1 MKWLMFAWKNVM
13 RNRRRSLTA
22 MLITALGTA
31 AVLASG
37 GFALFTYESLE
48 EMTAR
53 DTGHVVVAHARGF
66 EGDEDVPLQHGLADA
81 AALADK
87 FAALP
92 EVRAVAPRVQFSGL
106 ISNGDKSSVF
116 VGSGVVPEI
125 DFRLRGPQMTFT
137 AGQPPATN
145 APAPEV
151 VIGNEL
157 AQMMKAKVGSSLTLL
172 ATTTEGNLNAVD
184 VDGQRH
190 RQRRRARHR
199 QAPGAGRPGFGAEAA
214 AQRQGRH
221 AGHLPQG
228 NRRYRSRCAARVR
241 EMQPGLAVKTWRD
254 LAVFY
259 TAVRALYNRIFG
271 ILGVIMICIVLFAM
285 SNTLGMAV
293 VERTREIG
301 TLRAIGTLP
310 SEIVRNFVLEG
321 MVIGGTGATVGMLLA
336 GIATFVLLFAGIEM
350 PPPPGRSAGYPLFL
364 SFSPLHY
371 AAVTLV
377 VVTLAGCAA
386 WVVSSRAANKPVTEA
401 LAHV

>member
-81 AALADK
+81 AALAEK

-137 AGQPPATN
+137 AGQPPASN

-157 AQMMKAKVGSSLTLL
+157 AQMMKAKVGTSLTLL

-184 VDGQRH
+184 VVVSGIASVGVPDIDKRLVLADLASVQKLLLSDKVGTL
-190 RQRRRARHR
+190 AIYLKET
-199 QAPGAGRPGFGAEAA
+199 ADTDAVAD
-214 AQRQGRH
+214 
-221 AGHLPQG
+221 
-228 NRRYRSRCAARVR
+228 RVR
-241 EMQPGLAVKTWRD
+241 EMQPGLAVKTWSD

-321 MVIGGTGATVGMLLA
+321 MVIGGSGATVGMLLA
-336 GIATFVLLFAGIEM
+336 GAATFVLLFAGIEM

-371 AAVTLV
+371 AVVTLV

>member
-81 AALADK
+81 AALAEK

-106 ISNGDKSSVF
+106 ISNGDKSLVF

-184 VDGQRH
+184 VVVSGIASVGVPDIDKRLVLADLASVQKLLLSDKVGTLAIYLRET
-190 RQRRRARHR
+190 ADT
-199 QAPGAGRPGFGAEAA
+199 EVV
-214 AQRQGRH
+214 
-221 AGHLPQG
+221 
-228 NRRYRSRCAARVR
+228 AARVR

-371 AAVTLV
+371 AVVTLV

>member
-31 AVLASG
+31 AVLGSG

-66 EGDEDVPLQHGLADA
+66 EGDEDVPLQHGLAA
-81 AALADK
+81 VQALAAK
-87 FAALP
+87 FAMLP
-92 EVRAVAPRVQFSGL
+92 GVRAVAPRVQFSGL
-106 ISNGDKSSVF
+106 ISNGDKSAVF

-125 DFRLRGPQMTFT
+125 DFRLRGPQMNFI
-137 AGQPPATN
+137 AGQAPAAN

-157 AQMMKAKVGSSLTLL
+157 ARLMKAKVGSSLTLL

-184 VDGQRH
+184 VIVSGIASVGVPDIDKRLVLADLASVQKLLLSDKVGSLSIYLKET
-190 RQRRRARHR
+190 ADTE
-199 QAPGAGRPGFGAEAA
+199 AIAG
-214 AQRQGRH
+214 
-221 AGHLPQG
+221 
-228 NRRYRSRCAARVR
+228 RVR
-241 EMQPGLAVKTWRD
+241 ETQPALAVKTWRD

-259 TAVRALYNRIFG
+259 QAVRALYNRIFG

-310 SEIVRNFVLEG
+310 AEIVRNFVLEG
-321 MVIGGTGATVGMLLA
+321 MLIGGAGAAAGMLLA
-336 GIATFVLLFAGIEM
+336 VLATVFLLFAGIEM

-364 SFSPLHY
+364 SFSPLLY

-377 VVTLAGCAA
+377 VIVLAAGAA
-386 WVVSSRAANKPVTEA
+386 WLVSSRAAHKPVTEA

>member
-1 MKWLMFAWKNVM
+1 MKWLIFAWKNVM

-53 DTGHVVVAHARGF
+53 DTGHVVVAGARGF
-66 EGDEDVPLQHGLADA
+66 DGDEDVPLQHGLADA
-81 AALADK
+81 AALTAK

-92 EVRAVAPRVQFSGL
+92 GVRAVAPRAQFSGL
-106 ISNGDKSSVF
+106 ISNGDKSAVF
-116 VGSGVVPEI
+116 VGSGVVPEV
-125 DFRLRGPQMTFT
+125 DFRLRGPQLNFI

-145 APAPEV
+145 ASAPEV

-157 AQMMKAKVGSSLTLL
+157 AHLMKAKVGSSLTLL

-184 VDGQRH
+184 VVVSGIAGVGVPEID
-190 RQRRRARHR
+190 RRLVLADLASV
-199 QAPGAGRPGFGAEAA
+199 QKLLLSDKVGTLSIYLKETADTEAI
-214 AQRQGRH
+214 
-221 AGHLPQG
+221 
-228 NRRYRSRCAARVR
+228 AARVR
-241 EMQPGLAVKTWRD
+241 EIQPDLAVKTWRD

-310 SEIVRNFVLEG
+310 GEIVRNFVYEG
-321 MVIGGTGATVGMLLA
+321 MVIGGTGAAAGMLLA
-336 GIATFVLLFAGIEM
+336 GMATFLLLFAGIEM
-350 PPPPGRSAGYPLFL
+350 PPPPGRSVGYPLFL
-364 SFSPLHY
+364 SFSPLLY
-371 AAVTLV
+371 GAAGLV
-377 VVTLAGCAA
+377 VIVLAAGAA
-386 WVVSSRAANKPVTEA
+386 WLVSRRAANKPVTEA

>member
-1 MKWLMFAWKNVM
+1 MKWIFFAWKNVM

-22 MLITALGTA
+22 MLITAFGTA

-53 DTGHVVVAHARGF
+53 DTGHVVVAHSRGF
-66 EGDEDVPLQHGLADA
+66 DGDEDMPLQYGLADA
-81 AALADK
+81 AALAAK
-87 FAALP
+87 FAAMP

-106 ISNGDKSSVF
+106 ISNGDKSAVF
-116 VGSGVVPEI
+116 VGNGVVPET
-125 DFRLRGPQMTFT
+125 DFRLRGPQMNFVS
-137 AGQPPATN
+137 GQAPATN

-151 VIGNEL
+151 VIGSEL
-157 AQMMKAKVGSSLTLL
+157 ARLMKARVGSSLTLL

-184 VDGQRH
+184 VLVSGIASVGVPEIDKRLVLADLVAVQRLLLSDKVGTLSIYLKET
-190 RQRRRARHR
+190 ADT
-199 QAPGAGRPGFGAEAA
+199 EAIA
-214 AQRQGRH
+214 T
-221 AGHLPQG
+221 
-228 NRRYRSRCAARVR
+228 RVR
-241 EMQPGLAVKTWRD
+241 AMQPELAVKTWRD

-259 TAVRALYNRIFG
+259 QAVRALYNRIFG

-310 SEIVRNFVLEG
+310 TEIVRNFVLEG
-321 MVIGGTGATVGMLLA
+321 LLIGGTGAGIGMLLA
-336 GIATFVLLFAGIEM
+336 GAATVFLLFAGIEM

-364 SFSPLHY
+364 SFSPSLY
-371 AAVTLV
+371 GAVTLV
-377 VVTLAGCAA
+377 VIVLAAAAA
-386 WVVSSRAANKPVTEA
+386 WLVSSRAARKPVTEA

>member
-37 GFALFTYESLE
+37 GFALYTYESLE

-81 AALADK
+81 AALAEK

-106 ISNGDKSSVF
+106 ISNGDKSLVF

-137 AGQPPATN
+137 AGQPPTTN

-184 VDGQRH
+184 VVISGIASVGVPDIDKRLVLADLASVQKLLLSDKVGTL
-190 RQRRRARHR
+190 AIYLK
-199 QAPGAGRPGFGAEAA
+199 EAA
-214 AQRQGRH
+214 DTEAV
-221 AGHLPQG
+221 
-228 NRRYRSRCAARVR
+228 AARVR

-321 MVIGGTGATVGMLLA
+321 MVIGGMGATVGMLLA

-371 AAVTLV
+371 ALVTLV

>member
-1 MKWLMFAWKNVM
+1 MKWLVFAWKNVM

-22 MLITALGTA
+22 MLITAFGTA

-37 GFALFTYESLE
+37 GFALYTYESLE

-53 DTGHVVVAHARGF
+53 DSGHVVVAHSRGF
-66 EGDEDVPLQHGLADA
+66 DGDEDVPLQYGLADA
-81 AALADK
+81 TGLAAK

-92 EVRAVAPRVQFSGL
+92 GVRAVAPRVQFSGL
-106 ISNGDKSSVF
+106 ISNGDKSAVF

-125 DFRLRGPQMTFT
+125 DFRLRGPQMSFS
-137 AGQPPATN
+137 AGRPPATN

-151 VIGNEL
+151 VIGDEL
-157 AQMMKAKVGSSLTLL
+157 ARLMKARVGTSLTLL

-184 VDGQRH
+184 VVVSGIAGVGVPEIDKRLVLADLASVQRLLLSDKVGTLSIYLKET
-190 RQRRRARHR
+190 ADT
-199 QAPGAGRPGFGAEAA
+199 EAV
-214 AQRQGRH
+214 
-221 AGHLPQG
+221 
-228 NRRYRSRCAARVR
+228 AARVR
-241 EMQPGLAVKTWRD
+241 GAQPDQAVKTWRD

-259 TAVRALYNRIFG
+259 QAVRALYNRIFG

-310 SEIVRNFVLEG
+310 GEVVRNFVFEG
-321 MVIGGTGATVGMLLA
+321 MVIGGAGAVAGMVLAGGATVA
-336 GIATFVLLFAGIEM
+336 LLFAGIDM

-364 SFSPLHY
+364 SFSPLLY
-371 AAVTLV
+371 GAVTLV
-377 VVTLAGCAA
+377 VITLAAAAA
-386 WVVSSRAANKPVTEA
+386 WMVSRHAANKPVTEA

>member
-31 AVLASG
+31 AVLGSG

-53 DTGHVVVAHARGF
+53 DTGHVVVAQARGF
-66 EGDEDVPLQHGLADA
+66 EGDEDVPLQHGLTDWQ
-81 AALADK
+81 ALAAK

-106 ISNGDKSSVF
+106 ISNGDKSAVF

-125 DFRLRGPQMTFT
+125 DFRLRGPQMNFI
-137 AGQPPATN
+137 AGQAPATN

-157 AQMMKAKVGSSLTLL
+157 ARLMKAKVGSSLTLL

-184 VDGQRH
+184 VIVSGIASVGVPEIDKRLVLADLGSVQKLLLSDKV
-190 RQRRRARHR
+190 
-199 QAPGAGRPGFGAEAA
+199 GTLSIYLKETGGTEAI
-214 AQRQGRH
+214 
-221 AGHLPQG
+221 
-228 NRRYRSRCAARVR
+228 AARVR
-241 EMQPGLAVKTWRD
+241 EMQPELAVKTWRD

-259 TAVRALYNRIFG
+259 QAVRSLYNRIFG

-310 SEIVRNFVLEG
+310 AEIVRNFVLEG
-321 MVIGGTGATVGMLLA
+321 MLIGAAGAAAGMLLA
-336 GIATFVLLFAGIEM
+336 GVATVFLLFAGIEM

-364 SFSPLHY
+364 SFSPLLY
-371 AAVTLV
+371 GAVSLV
-377 VVTLAGCAA
+377 VIVLAAGAA
-386 WVVSSRAANKPVTEA
+386 WLVSSRAARKPVTEA

>member
-1 MKWLMFAWKNVM
+1 MKWLIFAWKNVM

-22 MLITALGTA
+22 MLITAFGSA

-81 AALADK
+81 TALAAR
-87 FAALP
+87 FATLP
-92 EVRAVAPRVQFSGL
+92 GVRAVAPRAQFSGL
-106 ISNGDKSSVF
+106 ISNGDKSAVF

-125 DFRLRGPQMTFT
+125 DFRLRGPQMSFL
-137 AGQPPATN
+137 AGQPPASK

-157 AQMMKAKVGSSLTLL
+157 ARLMKAKVGTLLTLL

-184 VDGQRH
+184 VIVSGIASVGVPEIDKRLVLADLASVQKLLLSDKVGTLSIYLKET
-190 RQRRRARHR
+190 ADTELV
-199 QAPGAGRPGFGAEAA
+199 AG
-214 AQRQGRH
+214 
-221 AGHLPQG
+221 
-228 NRRYRSRCAARVR
+228 RVR
-241 EMQPGLAVKTWRD
+241 ESQPGLTVKTWRD

-259 TAVRALYNRIFG
+259 QAVRALYNRIFG

-285 SNTLGMAV
+285 VNTLGMAV

-310 SEIVRNFVLEG
+310 GEIVRNFVFEG
-321 MVIGGTGATVGMLLA
+321 MAIGAAGAVAGMLLA
-336 GIATFVLLFAGIEM
+336 GAATVALLFAGVEM
-350 PPPPGRSAGYPLFL
+350 PPPPGRSVGYPLLF
-364 SFSPLHY
+364 SFSPPLY
-371 AAVTLV
+371 GAVTLMV
-377 VVTLAGCAA
+377 IALAAGAA
-386 WVVSSRAANKPVTEA
+386 WLVSRRAANKPVTEA